1 MCYDINGIVGIR
13 GDIVTFKRLLII
25 LSFAV
30 TVLIVILLGTS
41 YAWYTFDNAVTSFNN
56 VGTFSDNIEVA
67 VVFTN
72 DSNIGTTVGIPIT
85 TSEIE
90 EKSEKTSFTIT
101 PSTAL
106 AGRSVAIQILL
117 ADLKIDSAL
126 TSVSSL
132 KYSLLQTVDG
142 VTTTVKSGTFSGV
155 TASSLIL
162 LPSTSISDSDLGKT
176 YSYEFR
182 LWLEEDNSNQN
193 ALMGKKLDGYIKVN
207 TAIK

>member
-56 VGTFSDNIEVA
+56 VQTFSDNIDTA

-72 DSNIGTTVGIPIT
+72 NANISTTVGIPIL
-85 TSEIE
+85 SSDVE
-90 EKSEKTSFTIT
+90 ERSEKTMFTVT
-101 PSTAL
+101 PSTTL
-106 AGRSVAIQILL
+106 SGREVAFQISLI
-117 ADLKIDSAL
+117 DLNIDSAL
-126 TSVSSL
+126 TNVSSL

-142 VTTTVKSGTFSGV
+142 ATTTIKSGNFSGV
-155 TASSLIL
+155 TADSLIL
-162 LPSTSISDSDLGKT
+162 ATTTVPSANLGKT

-193 ALMGKKLDGYIKVN
+193 ALMGKKLNGYIKVN
-207 TAIK
+207 TAIR

>member
-1 MCYDINGIVGIR
+1 M
-13 GDIVTFKRLLII
+13 TFKRLLII

-155 TASSLIL
+155 TAGSLIL

>member
-1 MCYDINGIVGIR
+1 M
-13 GDIVTFKRLLII
+13 TFKRLLII

-126 TSVSSL
+126 ISVSSL

>member
-56 VGTFSDNIEVA
+56 VQTFSDNIDTA
-67 VVFTN
+67 VVFSN
-72 DSNIGTTVGIPIT
+72 SSNIGTTVGIPILA
-85 TSEIE
+85 SDVE
-90 EKSEKTSFTIT
+90 ERSEKTIFTVT
-101 PSTAL
+101 PSTTL
-106 AGRSVAIQILL
+106 SGREVAFQISLI
-117 ADLKIDSAL
+117 DLKIDSAL
-126 TSVSSL
+126 TGVSSL

-142 VTTTVKSGTFSGV
+142 TTTTIKSGNFSGV
-155 TASSLIL
+155 TADSLIL
-162 LPSTSISDSDLGKT
+162 VTTTVQSENLGKN

-193 ALMGKKLDGYIKVN
+193 NLKSKKLEGYIKVN
-207 TAIK
+207 TAIR

>member
-56 VGTFSDNIEVA
+56 VQTFSDNIDTA

-72 DSNIGTTVGIPIT
+72 SSNIGTTVGIPILA
-85 TSEIE
+85 SDVE
-90 EKSEKTSFTIT
+90 ERSEKTIFTVT
-101 PSTAL
+101 PSTTL
-106 AGRSVAIQILL
+106 SGREVAFQISLI
-117 ADLKIDSAL
+117 DLKIDSAL
-126 TSVSSL
+126 TGVSSL

-142 VTTTVKSGTFSGV
+142 TTTTIKSGNFSGV
-155 TASSLIL
+155 TADSLIL
-162 LPSTSISDSDLGKT
+162 STITVPEAKLGKT

-193 ALMGKKLDGYIKVN
+193 ALMGKKLEGYIKVN
-207 TAIK
+207 TAIR

>member
-56 VGTFSDNIEVA
+56 VQTFSDNIDTA

-72 DSNIGTTVGIPIT
+72 SSNIGTTVGIPILA
-85 TSEIE
+85 SDVE
-90 EKSEKTSFTIT
+90 ERSEKTTFTVT
-101 PSTAL
+101 PSTTL
-106 AGRSVAIQILL
+106 SGREVAFQISLI
-117 ADLKIDSAL
+117 DLKIDSAL
-126 TSVSSL
+126 TGVSSL

-142 VTTTVKSGTFSGV
+142 TTTTIKSGNFSGV
-155 TASSLIL
+155 TADSLIL
-162 LPSTSISDSDLGKT
+162 STTTVPSANLGKT

-193 ALMGKKLDGYIKVN
+193 ALMGKKLEGYIKVN
-207 TAIK
+207 TAIR

>member
-56 VGTFSDNIEVA
+56 VQTFSDNIDTA

-72 DSNIGTTVGIPIT
+72 SSNIGTTVGIPIL
-85 TSEIE
+85 TSDVE
-90 EKSEKTSFTIT
+90 ERSEKTIFTVT
-101 PSTAL
+101 PSTTL
-106 AGRSVAIQILL
+106 SGREVAFQISLI
-117 ADLKIDSAL
+117 DLKIDSAL
-126 TSVSSL
+126 TGVSSL

-142 VTTTVKSGTFSGV
+142 TTTTIKSGNFSGV
-155 TASSLIL
+155 TADSLIL
-162 LPSTSISDSDLGKT
+162 ATTTVPSANLGKT

-193 ALMGKKLDGYIKVN
+193 ALMGKKLEGYIKVN
-207 TAIK
+207 TAIR

>member
-1 MCYDINGIVGIR
+1 M
-13 GDIVTFKRLLII
+13 TFKRLLII

-30 TVLIVILLGTS
+30 TVLIVVLLGTS

>member
-56 VGTFSDNIEVA
+56 VQTFSDNIDTA

-72 DSNIGTTVGIPIT
+72 SSNIGTTVGIPILA
-85 TSEIE
+85 SDVE
-90 EKSEKTSFTIT
+90 ERSEKTIFTVT
-101 PSTAL
+101 PSTTL
-106 AGRSVAIQILL
+106 SGREVAFQISLI
-117 ADLKIDSAL
+117 DLKIDSAL
-126 TSVSSL
+126 TGVSSL

-142 VTTTVKSGTFSGV
+142 TTTTIKSGNFSGV
-155 TASSLIL
+155 TADSLIL
-162 LPSTSISDSDLGKT
+162 VTTTVPSVNLGKT

-193 ALMGKKLDGYIKVN
+193 ALMGKKLEGYIKVN
-207 TAIK
+207 TAIR

>member
-56 VGTFSDNIEVA
+56 VQTFSDNIDTA

-72 DSNIGTTVGIPIT
+72 SSNIGTTVGIPILA
-85 TSEIE
+85 SDVE
-90 EKSEKTSFTIT
+90 ERSEKTTFTVT
-101 PSTAL
+101 PSTTL
-106 AGRSVAIQILL
+106 SGREVAFQISLI
-117 ADLKIDSAL
+117 DLKIDSAL
-126 TSVSSL
+126 TGVSSL

-142 VTTTVKSGTFSGV
+142 TTTTIKSGNFSGV
-155 TASSLIL
+155 TADSLIL
-162 LPSTSISDSDLGKT
+162 ATTTVPSANLGKT

-193 ALMGKKLDGYIKVN
+193 ALMGKKLEGYIKVN
-207 TAIK
+207 TAIR

>member
-1 MCYDINGIVGIR
+1 MIC
-13 GDIVTFKRLLII
+13 VTFKRLLII

-56 VGTFSDNIEVA
+56 VQTFSDNIDTA

-72 DSNIGTTVGIPIT
+72 NSNIGTTVGIPIL
-85 TSEIE
+85 SSDVE
-90 EKSEKTSFTIT
+90 ERSEKTTFTVT
-101 PSTAL
+101 PSTTL
-106 AGRSVAIQILL
+106 SGREVAFQISLVN
-117 ADLKIDSAL
+117 LKIDSAL
-126 TSVSSL
+126 SSVSSL
-132 KYSLLQTVDG
+132 KYSLIQTVNG
-142 VTTTVKSGTFSGV
+142 TTTTLKEGNFSGV

-162 LPSTSISDSDLGKT
+162 SSVTVPSSNLGKT

-193 ALMGKKLDGYIKVN
+193 ALMGKKIEGYIKVN
-207 TAIK
+207 TAIR

>member
-56 VGTFSDNIEVA
+56 VQTFSDNIDTA

-72 DSNIGTTVGIPIT
+72 SSNIGTTVGIPILA
-85 TSEIE
+85 SDVE
-90 EKSEKTSFTIT
+90 ERSEKTTFTVT
-101 PSTAL
+101 PSTTL
-106 AGRSVAIQILL
+106 SGREVAFQISLI
-117 ADLKIDSAL
+117 DLKIDSAL
-126 TSVSSL
+126 TGVSSL

-142 VTTTVKSGTFSGV
+142 TTTIKSGNFSGV
-155 TASSLIL
+155 TADSLIL
-162 LPSTSISDSDLGKT
+162 ATTTVPSANLGKT

-193 ALMGKKLDGYIKVN
+193 ALMGKKLEGYIKVN
-207 TAIK
+207 TAIR

>member
-56 VGTFSDNIEVA
+56 VQTFSDNIDTA

-72 DSNIGTTVGIPIT
+72 SSNIGTTVGIPILA
-85 TSEIE
+85 SDVE
-90 EKSEKTSFTIT
+90 ERSEKTIFTVT
-101 PSTAL
+101 PSTTL
-106 AGRSVAIQILL
+106 SGREVAFQISLI
-117 ADLKIDSAL
+117 DLKIDSAL
-126 TSVSSL
+126 TGVSSL

-142 VTTTVKSGTFSGV
+142 TTTTIKSGNFSGV
-155 TASSLIL
+155 TADSLIL
-162 LPSTSISDSDLGKT
+162 VTTTIPSANLGKT

-193 ALMGKKLDGYIKVN
+193 ALMGKKLEGYIKVN
-207 TAIK
+207 TAIR

>member
-56 VGTFSDNIEVA
+56 VQTFSDNIDTA

-72 DSNIGTTVGIPIT
+72 SSNIGTTVGIPILA
-85 TSEIE
+85 SDVE
-90 EKSEKTSFTIT
+90 ERSEKTIFTVT
-101 PSTAL
+101 PSTTL
-106 AGRSVAIQILL
+106 SGREVAFQITLI
-117 ADLKIDSAL
+117 DLKIDSAL
-126 TSVSSL
+126 TGVSSL

-142 VTTTVKSGTFSGV
+142 TTTTIKSGNFSGV
-155 TASSLIL
+155 TADSLIL
-162 LPSTSISDSDLGKT
+162 STTTVPSANLGKT

-193 ALMGKKLDGYIKVN
+193 ALMGKKLEGYIKVN
-207 TAIK
+207 TAIR

>member
-56 VGTFSDNIEVA
+56 VQTFSDNIDTA

-72 DSNIGTTVGIPIT
+72 SSNIGTTVGIPILA
-85 TSEIE
+85 SDVE
-90 EKSEKTSFTIT
+90 ERSEKTTFTVT
-101 PSTAL
+101 PSTTL
-106 AGRSVAIQILL
+106 SGREVAFQISLI
-117 ADLKIDSAL
+117 DLKIDSAL

-142 VTTTVKSGTFSGV
+142 TTTTIKSGNFSGV
-155 TASSLIL
+155 TADSLIL
-162 LPSTSISDSDLGKT
+162 ATTTVPSANLGKT

-193 ALMGKKLDGYIKVN
+193 ALMGKKLEGYIKVN
-207 TAIK
+207 TAIR

>member
-1 MCYDINGIVGIR
+1 M
-13 GDIVTFKRLLII
+13 TFKRLLII

-193 ALMGKKLDGYIKVN
+193 AVKGKKLEGYIKVN
-207 TAIK
+207 TAIR

>member
-56 VGTFSDNIEVA
+56 VQTFSDNIDTA

-72 DSNIGTTVGIPIT
+72 SSNIGTTVGIPILA
-85 TSEIE
+85 SDVE
-90 EKSEKTSFTIT
+90 ERSEKTIFTVT
-101 PSTAL
+101 PSTTL
-106 AGRSVAIQILL
+106 SGREVAFQISLI
-117 ADLKIDSAL
+117 DLKIDSAL
-126 TSVSSL
+126 TGVSSL

-142 VTTTVKSGTFSGV
+142 TTTTIKSGNFSGV
-155 TASSLIL
+155 TADSLIL
-162 LPSTSISDSDLGKT
+162 STITAPEAKLGKT

-193 ALMGKKLDGYIKVN
+193 ALMGKKLEGYIKVN
-207 TAIK
+207 TAIR

>member
-13 GDIVTFKRLLII
+13 GDIVSFKRLLII

-56 VGTFSDNIEVA
+56 VQTFSDNIDTA

-72 DSNIGTTVGIPIT
+72 SSNIGTTVGIPILA
-85 TSEIE
+85 SDVE
-90 EKSEKTSFTIT
+90 ERSEKTIFTVT
-101 PSTAL
+101 PSTTL
-106 AGRSVAIQILL
+106 SGREVAFQISLI
-117 ADLKIDSAL
+117 DLKIDSAL
-126 TSVSSL
+126 TGVSSL

-142 VTTTVKSGTFSGV
+142 TTTTIKSGNFSGV
-155 TASSLIL
+155 TADSLIL
-162 LPSTSISDSDLGKT
+162 STTTVPSANLGKT

-193 ALMGKKLDGYIKVN
+193 ALMGKKLEGYIKVN
-207 TAIK
+207 TAIR

>member
-1 MCYDINGIVGIR
+1 MCYDIRWIVGIR
-13 GDIVTFKRLLII
+13 GDNVTFKRLLII

-126 TSVSSL
+126 ISVSSL

>member
-56 VGTFSDNIEVA
+56 VQTFSDNIDTA

-72 DSNIGTTVGIPIT
+72 SSNIGTTVGIPILV
-85 TSEIE
+85 SDVE
-90 EKSEKTSFTIT
+90 ESSEKTIFTVT
-101 PSTAL
+101 PSTTL
-106 AGRSVAIQILL
+106 SGREVAFQISLI
-117 ADLKIDSAL
+117 DLKIDSAL
-126 TSVSSL
+126 TGVSSL

-142 VTTTVKSGTFSGV
+142 TTTTIKSGNFSGV
-155 TASSLIL
+155 TADSLIL
-162 LPSTSISDSDLGKT
+162 STTTVPSAKLGKT

-193 ALMGKKLDGYIKVN
+193 ALMGKKLEGYIKVN
-207 TAIK
+207 TAIR

>member
-1 MCYDINGIVGIR
+1 MCYDISGIVGIR

-56 VGTFSDNIEVA
+56 VQTFSDNIDTA

-72 DSNIGTTVGIPIT
+72 SSNIGTTVGIPILA
-85 TSEIE
+85 SDVE
-90 EKSEKTSFTIT
+90 ERSEKTIFTVT
-101 PSTAL
+101 PSTTL
-106 AGRSVAIQILL
+106 SGREVAFQISLI
-117 ADLKIDSAL
+117 DLKIDSAL
-126 TSVSSL
+126 TGVSSL

-142 VTTTVKSGTFSGV
+142 TTTTIKSGNFSGV
-155 TASSLIL
+155 TADSLIL
-162 LPSTSISDSDLGKT
+162 STTTVPSANLGKT

-193 ALMGKKLDGYIKVN
+193 ALMGKKLEGYIKVN
-207 TAIK
+207 TAIR

>member
-56 VGTFSDNIEVA
+56 VQTFSDNIDTA

-72 DSNIGTTVGIPIT
+72 SSNIGTTVGIPILA
-85 TSEIE
+85 SDVE
-90 EKSEKTSFTIT
+90 ERSEKTTFTVT
-101 PSTAL
+101 PSTTL
-106 AGRSVAIQILL
+106 SGREVAFQISLI
-117 ADLKIDSAL
+117 DLKIDSAL
-126 TSVSSL
+126 TSVNSL

-142 VTTTVKSGTFSGV
+142 TTTTIKSGNFSGV
-155 TASSLIL
+155 TADSLIL
-162 LPSTSISDSDLGKT
+162 ATTTVPSANLGKT

-182 LWLEEDNSNQN
+182 LWLQEDNSNQN
-193 ALMGKKLDGYIKVN
+193 ALMGKKLNGYIKVN
-207 TAIK
+207 TAIR

>member
-56 VGTFSDNIEVA
+56 VQTFSDNIDTA

-72 DSNIGTTVGIPIT
+72 SSNIGTTVGIPILA
-85 TSEIE
+85 SDVE
-90 EKSEKTSFTIT
+90 ERSEKTIFTVT
-101 PSTAL
+101 PSTTL
-106 AGRSVAIQILL
+106 SGREVAFQISLI
-117 ADLKIDSAL
+117 DLKIDSAL
-126 TSVSSL
+126 TGVSSL

-142 VTTTVKSGTFSGV
+142 TTTTIKSGNFSGV
-155 TASSLIL
+155 TADSLIL
-162 LPSTSISDSDLGKT
+162 VTTTVPSANLGKT

-193 ALMGKKLDGYIKVN
+193 ALMGKKLEGYIKVN
-207 TAIK
+207 TAIR

>member
-56 VGTFSDNIEVA
+56 VQTFSDNIDTA

-72 DSNIGTTVGIPIT
+72 SSNIGTTVGIPILA
-85 TSEIE
+85 SDVE
-90 EKSEKTSFTIT
+90 ERSEKTIFTVT
-101 PSTAL
+101 PSTTL
-106 AGRSVAIQILL
+106 SGREVAFQISLI
-117 ADLKIDSAL
+117 DLKIDSAL
-126 TSVSSL
+126 TGVSSL

-142 VTTTVKSGTFSGV
+142 TTTTIKSGNFSGV
-155 TASSLIL
+155 TADSLIL
-162 LPSTSISDSDLGKT
+162 ATTTVPSANLGKT

-193 ALMGKKLDGYIKVN
+193 ALMGKKLEGYVKVN
-207 TAIK
+207 TAIR

>member
-56 VGTFSDNIEVA
+56 VQTFSDNIDTA

-72 DSNIGTTVGIPIT
+72 SSNIGTTVGIPILA
-85 TSEIE
+85 SDVE
-90 EKSEKTSFTIT
+90 ERSEKTIFTVT
-101 PSTAL
+101 PSTTL
-106 AGRSVAIQILL
+106 SGREVAFQISLI
-117 ADLKIDSAL
+117 DLKIDSAL
-126 TSVSSL
+126 TGVSSL

-142 VTTTVKSGTFSGV
+142 TTTTIKSGNFSGV
-155 TASSLIL
+155 TADSLIL
-162 LPSTSISDSDLGKT
+162 STTTVPSANLGKT

-182 LWLEEDNSNQN
+182 LWLEENNSNQN
-193 ALMGKKLDGYIKVN
+193 ALMGKKLEGYIKVN
-207 TAIK
+207 TAIR

>member
-1 MCYDINGIVGIR
+1 MIC
-13 GDIVTFKRLLII
+13 VTFKRLLII

-56 VGTFSDNIEVA
+56 VQTFSDNIDTA

-72 DSNIGTTVGIPIT
+72 SSNIGTTVGIPIL
-85 TSEIE
+85 SSDVE
-90 EKSEKTSFTIT
+90 ERSEKTTFTVT
-101 PSTAL
+101 PSTTL
-106 AGRSVAIQILL
+106 SGREVAFQISLVN
-117 ADLKIDSAL
+117 LKIDSAL

-142 VTTTVKSGTFSGV
+142 TTTTIKSGNFSGV
-155 TASSLIL
+155 TADSLIL
-162 LPSTSISDSDLGKT
+162 TTTTVPSANLGKT

-182 LWLEEDNSNQN
+182 LWLQEDNSNQN
-193 ALMGKKLDGYIKVN
+193 ALMGKKLNGYIKVN
-207 TAIK
+207 TAIR

>member
-56 VGTFSDNIEVA
+56 VQTFSDNIDTA

-72 DSNIGTTVGIPIT
+72 SSNIGTTVGIPILA
-85 TSEIE
+85 SDVE
-90 EKSEKTSFTIT
+90 ERSEKTIFTVT
-101 PSTAL
+101 PSTTL
-106 AGRSVAIQILL
+106 SGREVAFQISLI
-117 ADLKIDSAL
+117 DLKIDSAL
-126 TSVSSL
+126 TGVSSL

-142 VTTTVKSGTFSGV
+142 TTTKIKSGNFSGV
-155 TASSLIL
+155 TADSLIL
-162 LPSTSISDSDLGKT
+162 STITVPEANLGKT

-193 ALMGKKLDGYIKVN
+193 ALMGKKLEGYIKVN
-207 TAIK
+207 TAIR

>member
-56 VGTFSDNIEVA
+56 VQTFSDNIDTA

-72 DSNIGTTVGIPIT
+72 SSNIGTTVGIPILA
-85 TSEIE
+85 SDVE
-90 EKSEKTSFTIT
+90 ERSEKTIFTVT
-101 PSTAL
+101 PSTTL
-106 AGRSVAIQILL
+106 SGREVAFQISLI
-117 ADLKIDSAL
+117 DLKIDSAL
-126 TSVSSL
+126 TGVSSL

-142 VTTTVKSGTFSGV
+142 TTTTIKSGNFSRVTADSLILVTTTV
-155 TASSLIL
+155 
-162 LPSTSISDSDLGKT
+162 PSANLGKT

-193 ALMGKKLDGYIKVN
+193 ALMGKKLEGYIKVN
-207 TAIK
+207 TAIR

>member
-56 VGTFSDNIEVA
+56 VQTFSDNIDTA

-72 DSNIGTTVGIPIT
+72 SSNIGTTVGIPIL
-85 TSEIE
+85 TSDVE
-90 EKSEKTSFTIT
+90 ERSEKTIFTVT
-101 PSTAL
+101 PSTTL
-106 AGRSVAIQILL
+106 SGREVAFQISLI
-117 ADLKIDSAL
+117 DLKIDSAL
-126 TSVSSL
+126 TGVSSL

-142 VTTTVKSGTFSGV
+142 TTTTIKSGNFSGV
-155 TASSLIL
+155 TADSLIL
-162 LPSTSISDSDLGKT
+162 STTTVPSANLGKT

-193 ALMGKKLDGYIKVN
+193 ALMGKKLEGYIKVN
-207 TAIK
+207 TAIR

>member
-56 VGTFSDNIEVA
+56 VQTFSDNIDTA

-72 DSNIGTTVGIPIT
+72 SSNIGTTVGIPILA
-85 TSEIE
+85 SDVE
-90 EKSEKTSFTIT
+90 ECSEKTIFTVT
-101 PSTAL
+101 PSTTL
-106 AGRSVAIQILL
+106 SGREVAFQISLI
-117 ADLKIDSAL
+117 DLKIDSAL
-126 TSVSSL
+126 TGVSSL

-142 VTTTVKSGTFSGV
+142 TTTTIKSGNFSGV
-155 TASSLIL
+155 TADSLIL
-162 LPSTSISDSDLGKT
+162 STTTVPSANLGKT

-193 ALMGKKLDGYIKVN
+193 ALMGKKLEGYIKVN
-207 TAIK
+207 TAIR

>member
-56 VGTFSDNIEVA
+56 VQTFSDNIDTA

-72 DSNIGTTVGIPIT
+72 SSNIGTTVGIPILA
-85 TSEIE
+85 SDVE
-90 EKSEKTSFTIT
+90 ERSEKTTFTVT
-101 PSTAL
+101 PSTTL
-106 AGRSVAIQILL
+106 SGREVAFQISLI
-117 ADLKIDSAL
+117 DLKIDSAL
-126 TSVSSL
+126 TGVSSL

-142 VTTTVKSGTFSGV
+142 TTTTIKSGNFSGV
-155 TASSLIL
+155 TADSLIL
-162 LPSTSISDSDLGKT
+162 STITVPEAKLGKT

-193 ALMGKKLDGYIKVN
+193 ALMGKKLEGYIKVN
-207 TAIK
+207 TAIR

>member
-56 VGTFSDNIEVA
+56 VQTFSDNIDTA

-72 DSNIGTTVGIPIT
+72 SSNIGTTVGIPILA
-85 TSEIE
+85 SDVE
-90 EKSEKTSFTIT
+90 ERSEKTTFTVT
-101 PSTAL
+101 PSTTL
-106 AGRSVAIQILL
+106 SGREVAFQISLI
-117 ADLKIDSAL
+117 DLKIDSAL
-126 TSVSSL
+126 TSVNSL

-142 VTTTVKSGTFSGV
+142 TTTTIKSGNFSGV
-155 TASSLIL
+155 TADSLIL
-162 LPSTSISDSDLGKT
+162 ATTTVPSANLGKT

-193 ALMGKKLDGYIKVN
+193 ALMGKKLNGYIKVN
-207 TAIK
+207 TAIR

>member
-30 TVLIVILLGTS
+30 TVLIVVLLGTS

-56 VGTFSDNIEVA
+56 VQTFSDNIDTA

-72 DSNIGTTVGIPIT
+72 SSNIGTTVGIPILA
-85 TSEIE
+85 SDVE
-90 EKSEKTSFTIT
+90 ERSEKTTFTVT
-101 PSTAL
+101 PSTTL
-106 AGRSVAIQILL
+106 SGREVAFQISLI
-117 ADLKIDSAL
+117 DLKIDSAL
-126 TSVSSL
+126 TGVSSL

-142 VTTTVKSGTFSGV
+142 TTTTIKSGNFSGV
-155 TASSLIL
+155 TADSLIL
-162 LPSTSISDSDLGKT
+162 STTTVPSANLGKT

-193 ALMGKKLDGYIKVN
+193 ALMGKKLEGYIKVN
-207 TAIK
+207 TAIR

>member
-56 VGTFSDNIEVA
+56 VQTFSDNIDTA

-72 DSNIGTTVGIPIT
+72 SSNIGTTVGIPILALDV
-85 TSEIE
+85 E
-90 EKSEKTSFTIT
+90 ERSEKTIFTVT
-101 PSTAL
+101 PSTTL
-106 AGRSVAIQILL
+106 SGREVAFQISLI
-117 ADLKIDSAL
+117 DLKIDSAL
-126 TSVSSL
+126 TGVSSL

-142 VTTTVKSGTFSGV
+142 TTTTIKSGNFSGV
-155 TASSLIL
+155 TADSLIL
-162 LPSTSISDSDLGKT
+162 VTTTVPSANLGKT

-193 ALMGKKLDGYIKVN
+193 ALMGKKLEGYIKVN
-207 TAIK
+207 TAIR

>member
-56 VGTFSDNIEVA
+56 VQTFSDNIDTA

-72 DSNIGTTVGIPIT
+72 SSNIATTVGIPIL
-85 TSEIE
+85 SSDVE
-90 EKSEKTSFTIT
+90 ECSEKTTFTVT
-101 PSTAL
+101 PSTTL
-106 AGRSVAIQILL
+106 SGREVAFQISLINL
-117 ADLKIDSAL
+117 NIDSAL

-142 VTTTVKSGTFSGV
+142 TTTTINSGNFSGV
-155 TASSLIL
+155 TANSLIL
-162 LPSTSISDSDLGKT
+162 ATTTVPESNLGKT

-193 ALMGKKLDGYIKVN
+193 ALMGKRLEGYIKVN
-207 TAIK
+207 TAIR